1 MQARHVM
8 SSPVT
13 TVDRSTPVDE
23 CLQLVGKSGFTVLPV
38 IDERKHLVGIVS
50 EGDLL
55 RARFRELGGAS
66 PLDSKDDTM
75 TAGDVM
81 ASPVVAMTADAE
93 VSELAS
99 AMLRS
104 RLRGIP
110 IVHDHD
116 ILGIVTRP
124 DLIAVLTTDDA
135 QVAKEVQHRLDV
147 YGGAGRWHVDVANG
161 SAMIF
166 GVTPE
171 DPERNVI
178 AALAD
183 TVPGIAEV
191 HFPPE

>member
-13 TVDRSTPVDE
+13 TVDKSTPVDE

-38 IDERKHLVGIVS
+38 VDERKHLVGIVS

-55 RARFRELGGAS
+55 RARFRELGGAD
-66 PLDSKDDTM
+66 PVATQDEA

-81 ASPVVAMTADAE
+81 SSPVVAMTADAE

-124 DLIAVLTTDDA
+124 DLIAILTTDDT
-135 QVAKEVQHRLDV
+135 QIAKEVQHRLDV
-147 YGGAGRWHVDVANG
+147 YGGAGRWRVDVAHG
-161 SAMIF
+161 SATIY
-166 GVTPE
+166 GATPQ

-183 TVPGIAEV
+183 TVPGITEV